1 MADKKQKI
9 YRKKLVSTPVTFAFS
24 VGSVGHEANVQELP
38 PPPPPLQ
45 PEPLKAPF
53 ELQRE
58 ADRLLLSRY
67 APPAVVI
74 NDQMEILQSR
84 GRTGAYLELAP
95 GKASLNLLKMAR
107 SGLLFELQ
115 SAVDEAKKTGLE
127 AERRDVH
134 VDANGDSHTIDLRV
148 LPFRTPVQDQ
158 RSYLVIFEVLPAD
171 SAALSAHVAEPLTE
185 SERAEKEKQTAHLK
199 QELSATKEYLQSI
212 IEMQEATNE
221 ELQSANE
228 EIQSG
233 NEELQSTNEELQTS
247 KEELESANEELH
259 TVNEEMQHRNDLL
272 TQLNND
278 LTNLLNSVNLSIV
291 MVSSDLSVRRFTPQ
305 ATTVLGLTATD
316 VGRSIPRLKLKI
328 DVRNLEEMMLDV
340 IREVQPRHS
349 DVQDDEGRWF
359 TLRITPY
366 RTLDNRIDGV
376 VLIAVD
382 RVIIEKPD
390 GAASRRQSSNGK
402 KILQPSKK
410 R

>member
-1 MADKKQKI
+1 
-9 YRKKLVSTPVTFAFS
+9 
-24 VGSVGHEANVQELP
+24 
-38 PPPPPLQ
+38 
-45 PEPLKAPF
+45 
-53 ELQRE
+53 
-58 ADRLLLSRY
+58 
-67 APPAVVI
+67 
-74 NDQMEILQSR
+74 
-84 GRTGAYLELAP
+84 
-95 GKASLNLLKMAR
+95 
-107 SGLLFELQ
+107 
-115 SAVDEAKKTGLE
+115 
-127 AERRDVH
+127 
-134 VDANGDSHTIDLRV
+134 
-148 LPFRTPVQDQ
+148 
-158 RSYLVIFEVLPAD
+158 
-171 SAALSAHVAEPLTE
+171 
-185 SERAEKEKQTAHLK
+185 
-199 QELSATKEYLQSI
+199 
-212 IEMQEATNE
+212 
-221 ELQSANE
+221 
-228 EIQSG
+228 
-233 NEELQSTNEELQTS
+233 
-247 KEELESANEELH
+247 
-259 TVNEEMQHRNDLL
+259 
-272 TQLNND
+272 
-278 LTNLLNSVNLSIV
+278 